1 MPDSNTQTTAATGH
15 LWTAQET
22 ADYLGIPKATLYQW
36 HYLGI
41 GPKPG
46 RVGRHLRYDPD
57 EVKTWFQQQ
66 QQEAR

>member
-1 MPDSNTQTTAATGH
+1 MPDGNTRTPAATGQ

-22 ADYLGIPKATLYQW
+22 ADYLRIPKATLYQW

-66 QQEAR
+66 QEAR

>member
-1 MPDSNTQTTAATGH
+1 VIVETDH
-15 LWTAQET
+15 LWTAEET
-22 ADYLGIPKATLYQW
+22 AEFLGIPKATLYQW

-57 EVKTWFQQQ
+57 EVRNWFRQQKE
-66 QQEAR
+66 EAR